1 MMQDVDARQAVLRL
15 VDVAIF
21 SLDLVQLSVVRGSY
35 AMGHIALM
43 SMSKHSQSLRDT
55 GRSD

>member
-1 MMQDVDARQAVLRL
+1 VLRL

-43 SMSKHSQSLRDT
+43 SMSKNSKSLRDA